1 MAGHSESEPVTS
13 ANKFTETRKIP
24 NYRNTET
31 RGPQEAAIF
40 RPNRIRKTSISM
52 PSNLDEMESLRIDR
66 QKVSSKSIRQ
76 YTFVSRIQNFLL
88 RGHSNI
94 VYK

>member
-1 MAGHSESEPVTS
+1 MAGHSESEPATS
-13 ANKFTETRKIP
+13 TEKITETTKIP

-31 RGPQEAAIF
+31 RGPQEAAIL

-66 QKVSSKSIRQ
+66 QKVSSKNRRQ
-76 YTFVSRIQNFLL
+76 HTFVSRIQNLL
-88 RGHSNI
+88 HKSNI
-94 VYK
+94 MYK